1 LKGKNMKKT
10 NSTKK
15 TKSNAEMSQQ
25 KQIAIKHS
33 KFLKTAGIICGV
45 TLLALVALVVT
56 KDVFASI
63 DNSTVKPE
71 DVKDISMVDAGS
83 SGWYKS
89 VAGSGS
95 LAFNGDVPF
104 NDLGNAAFTVND
116 VSSSVELG
124 IYHTFPSVRFDN
136 LWNLTYATYV
146 PARAEKAV
154 TLQIDVDLNV
164 TDADTSFQ
172 GRMVFDP
179 ANNLALANIVDPNR
193 LPLTADKWQTWQ
205 VVEPGSKW
213 SLTWE
218 GNAEASTQL
227 ASNPCPK
234 STPCSFEQIMT
245 LFPDAGM
252 NNGTGNSVVLRAG
265 DGWNNLKGYA
275 DALSIEYSHVD
286 QYLDIAYNFEPS
298 DNAGGGGEEP
308 TPNLPLSKEQ
318 CYNDGWKNFG
328 DTFKNQG
335 QCVSYVVHSNQDL

>member
-1 LKGKNMKKT
+1 MKKT
-10 NSTKK
+10 NNSKK
-15 TKSNAEMSQQ
+15 TKSNEKMSKQ
-25 KQIAIKHS
+25 KLIAMKHS
-33 KFLKTAGIICGV
+33 KHLKMAGIISGV
-45 TLLALVALVVT
+45 ALLALVALVVT

-71 DVKDISMVDAGS
+71 DVKDISMVDTGG

-89 VAGSGS
+89 VSGSGT
-95 LAFNGDVPF
+95 LAFSGDVPF

-116 VSSSVELG
+116 ESASVELG

-136 LWNLTYATYV
+136 LWNLTYATYL

-154 TLQIDVDLNV
+154 TMQVDVDFNL
-164 TDADTSFQ
+164 TDTDTTFQ

-179 ANNLALANIVDPNR
+179 ANNLALANIVDSNR

-205 VVEPGSKW
+205 VVEPDSKW

-218 GNAEASTQL
+218 GNAQASTQL

-234 STPCSFEQIMT
+234 STPCTFDQIKG

-252 NNGTGNSVVLRAG
+252 NDGTGNPVVLRAG

-298 DNAGGGGEEP
+298 DNTGGGDEGSAP
-308 TPNLPLSKEQ
+308 KLPLSKEQ